1 MNAEQL
7 ATFDHNVYVENENT
21 EMLINAT
28 NENMYAINNISEYLK
43 NLNDFWFVFEILL
56 ALCLYYIA
64 CWMEKLQLR
73 IEQLEED
80 RPEKHPLLAT
90 F

>member
-1 MNAEQL
+1 MDAEQV

-21 EMLINAT
+21 GMLINAT
-28 NENMYAINNISEYLK
+28 NENIHSINNITEYLK
-43 NLNDFWFVFEILL
+43 ALNYFWFVFEMLL
-56 ALCLYYIA
+56 ALCLYFIA
-64 CWMEKLQLR
+64 RWMEKLQLR
-73 IEQLEED
+73 IEELEEN